1 MSVAFED
8 GHDVWAYCDNPEWL
22 KQAAGYPDMRLTTG
36 QSLASARL
44 TAERMATLL
53 VPGGTFEVR
62 NIYGDTIATYGP
74 VRARLSGP
82 QVQAPYVPR
91 RRRALGNR
99 GA

>member
-22 KQAAGYPDMRLTTG
+22 EQTAGCPDMRLTTG
-36 QSLASARL
+36 QSLDGARL

-62 NIYGDTIATYGP
+62 NIHGDTVASFGP
-74 VRARLSGP
+74 ERDRTP
-82 QVQAPYVPR
+82 RQFQAGR
-91 RRRALGNR
+91 RRRQLGNR

>member
-8 GHDVWAYCDNPEWL
+8 GHSVWAYCDNPEWL
-22 KQAAGYPDMRLTTG
+22 ERNVGTPDMLLTTG
-36 QSLASARL
+36 QSLDGARI

-53 VPGGTFEVR
+53 VPGGSFEVR
-62 NIYGDTIATYGP
+62 NIHGDTVATYGP
-74 VRARLSGP
+74 VRDRLSRP
-82 QVQAPYVPR
+82 QVQAPR